1 VKTLGVI
8 TDLTEVEQDMRV
20 FVTGAT
26 GFIGSAIV
34 QELLDNGHEVLGL
47 ARSEAAAASLAA
59 AGATSHR
66 GSVED
71 LDSLRSGAAA
81 CDGAIHTAFFHK
93 FSHASRGTRLRVMLA
108 GSPRNIV
115 PRFLAAMLAAD
126 RAAITTIG
134 SALTGPDRPF
144 AAAFGT
150 MALSPGRLGTEED
163 DVDPTAVGGARGAT
177 EHAMLELAARG
188 IRASVVRL
196 PPVVHGDG
204 DRAGFLPRMVTVAR
218 KNKVSCYA
226 GDGRNRW
233 PAVHRLDAA
242 HLFVQAL
249 EKGEAGA
256 RYHAVAQEGIP
267 VRDIA
272 TVIGRCLELPV
283 ASATAKQVT
292 SRFSFLAPFLGA
304 DNPTS
309 STSTKRHLGWEP
321 TRRPLLDDLEHGAY
335 FGQ

>member
-1 VKTLGVI
+1 
-8 TDLTEVEQDMRV
+8 MRV

-34 QELLDNGHEVLGL
+34 RELLDHGHEVLGL
-47 ARSEAAAASLAA
+47 ARSETAAASLAA
-59 AGATSHR
+59 AGATPQR

-71 LDSLRSGAAA
+71 LDSLRTGAAA
-81 CDGAIHTAFFHK
+81 ADGAIHTAFFHQ
-93 FSHASRGTRLRVMLA
+93 FSHASRRTRLRVMLG

-126 RAAITTIG
+126 RGAITTIG
-134 SALTGPDRPF
+134 SALTGPDRPLV
-144 AAAFGT
+144 AAFGT

-163 DVDPTAVGGARGAT
+163 DVDPAAAGGARGAT
-177 EHAMLELAARG
+177 ERAMLELTARG
-188 IRASVVRL
+188 VRTSVVRL

-204 DRAGFLPRMVTVAR
+204 DRAGFLPRMIGVAR
-218 KNKVSCYA
+218 KNKISCYA
-226 GDGRNRW
+226 GDGQNRW

-242 HLFVQAL
+242 NLFVQAL

-256 RYHAVAQEGIP
+256 RYHAVAEEGVP

-272 TVIGRCLELPV
+272 AAIGQRLDLPV

-292 SRFSFLAPFLGA
+292 SQFGFLAPFLGV
-304 DNPTS
+304 DNPAS
-309 STSTKRHLGWEP
+309 SASTQHHLGWEP
-321 TRRPLLDDLEHGAY
+321 THRPLLDDLEHGTY

>member
-1 VKTLGVI
+1 
-8 TDLTEVEQDMRV
+8 MRV

-34 QELLDNGHEVLGL
+34 RELLDHGHEVLGL
-47 ARSEAAAASLAA
+47 ARSETAAASLAA
-59 AGATSHR
+59 AGATPQR

-71 LDSLRSGAAA
+71 LDSLRAGAAA
-81 CDGAIHTAFFHK
+81 ADGAIHTAFFHQ
-93 FSHASRGTRLRVMLA
+93 FSHASRRTRLRVMLG

-126 RAAITTIG
+126 RGAITTIG
-134 SALTGPDRPF
+134 SALTGPDRPLV
-144 AAAFGT
+144 AAFGT

-163 DVDPTAVGGARGAT
+163 DVDPAAAGGARGAT

-188 IRASVVRL
+188 VRTSIVRL

-204 DRAGFLPRMVTVAR
+204 DRAGFLPRMIGVAR
-218 KNKVSCYA
+218 KNKISRYA

-242 HLFVQAL
+242 NLFVQAL

-256 RYHAVAQEGIP
+256 RYHAVAEEGVP

-272 TVIGRCLELPV
+272 AAIGQRLDLPV
-283 ASATAKQVT
+283 ASATAKQVA
-292 SRFSFLAPFLGA
+292 SQFGFLAPFLGV
-304 DNPTS
+304 DNPAS
-309 STSTKRHLGWEP
+309 STSTQHHLGWKP
-321 TRRPLLDDLEHGAY
+321 TRRPLLDDLEHGTY

>member
-1 VKTLGVI
+1 
-8 TDLTEVEQDMRV
+8 MRV

-59 AGATSHR
+59 AGATPHH

-71 LDSLRSGAAA
+71 LDSLRRGAAA
-81 CDGAIHTAFFHK
+81 ADGAIHTAFFHQ
-93 FSHASRGTRLRVMLA
+93 FSHASRRTRLRVLLG
-108 GSPRNIV
+108 GSPRNIA

-126 RAAITTIG
+126 RNAITTIG
-134 SALTGPDRPF
+134 STLTGPDRPLV
-144 AAAFGT
+144 AAFGT
-150 MALSPGRLGTEED
+150 MALSPGSLGTEED
-163 DVDPTAVGGARGAT
+163 DADPAAVGGARGAT
-177 EHAMLELAARG
+177 EHAMLELAAQG
-188 IRASVVRL
+188 VRASIVRL

-204 DRAGFLPRMVTVAR
+204 DRAGFLPRMIGVAR
-218 KNKVSCYA
+218 KNKISYYA

-256 RYHAVAQEGIP
+256 RYHAVAEEGIP

-272 TVIGRCLELPV
+272 TAIGQGLGLPI
-283 ASATAKQVT
+283 ASATAKQVA
-292 SRFSFLAPFLGA
+292 SQFGFLALFLGV
-304 DNPTS
+304 DNPAS
-309 STSTKRHLGWEP
+309 STSTQHHLSWEP
-321 TRRPLLDDLEHGAY
+321 THRPLLDDLEHGTY

>member
-1 VKTLGVI
+1 
-8 TDLTEVEQDMRV
+8 MRV

-34 QELLDNGHEVLGL
+34 RELLDNGHEVLGL

-59 AGATSHR
+59 AGATPHR

-71 LDSLRSGAAA
+71 LDSLRRGAAA
-81 CDGAIHTAFFHK
+81 AADGAIHTAFFHE
-93 FSHASRGTRLRVMLA
+93 FSHASRGTRLRVVLG

-115 PRFLAAMLAAD
+115 PRFMAVMLAAD
-126 RAAITTIG
+126 RNAITTIG
-134 SALTGPDRPF
+134 SALTGPDRPLV
-144 AAAFGT
+144 AAFGT

-163 DVDPTAVGGARGAT
+163 GVDPAAAGGARGAT
-177 EHAMLELAARG
+177 ERAMLELASRG
-188 IRASVVRL
+188 VRTSIVRL

-204 DRAGFLPRMVTVAR
+204 DRAGFLPRMINVAR
-218 KNKVSCYA
+218 KNRVSCYA

-233 PAVHRLDAA
+233 PSVHRLDAA

-256 RYHAVAQEGIP
+256 RYHAVAEEGVP

-272 TVIGRCLELPV
+272 TAIGRRLDLPV
-283 ASATAKQVT
+283 ASANAKQVAA
-292 SRFSFLAPFLGA
+292 RFRFIAPFLGV
-304 DNPTS
+304 DNPAS
-309 STSTKRHLGWEP
+309 STSTRHRLDWEP
-321 TRRPLLDDLEHGAY
+321 TRRPLLDDLEHGTY

>member
-1 VKTLGVI
+1 
-8 TDLTEVEQDMRV
+8 MRV

-26 GFIGSAIV
+26 GFIGSAV
-34 QELLDNGHEVLGL
+34 VRELLDNGHEVLGL

-59 AGATSHR
+59 AGATPHR

-71 LDSLRSGAAA
+71 LDSLRRGAAA
-81 CDGAIHTAFFHK
+81 ADGAIHTAFFHQ
-93 FSHASRGTRLRVMLA
+93 FSHASRGTRLRVMLG

-126 RAAITTIG
+126 RGAITAIG
-134 SALTGPDRPF
+134 SALAGPDRPLV
-144 AAAFGT
+144 AAFGT

-163 DVDPTAVGGARGAT
+163 DADPAAVGGARGET
-177 EHAMLELAARG
+177 EHAMLELASRG
-188 IRASVVRL
+188 ARASIVRL

-204 DRAGFLPRMVTVAR
+204 DRAGFLPRMVNAAR
-218 KNKVSCYA
+218 KNKVSCYV

-256 RYHAVAQEGIP
+256 RYHAVAEEGVR

-272 TVIGRCLELPV
+272 TAIGRRLDLPV
-283 ASATAKQVT
+283 ASATAEQVA
-292 SRFSFLAPFLGA
+292 SRFSFMAPFLGV
-304 DNPTS
+304 DNPAS
-309 STSTKRHLGWEP
+309 STATRHRLGWEP
-321 TRRPLLDDLEHGAY
+321 TCCPLLDDLEHGTY